1 MDWLTKNAQKAL
13 NGSTMAF
20 AKYLRSPSVIPYSD
34 RWLELAKRFMK
45 ILEESCS
52 RSPTDSHLL
61 ISERGTE
68 NCRNSHIREEA
79 IQRHVLISETAI
91 FSRQQNKEKQA

>member
-45 ILEESCS
+45 IL
-52 RSPTDSHLL
+52 
-61 ISERGTE
+61 
-68 NCRNSHIREEA
+68 
-79 IQRHVLISETAI
+79 
-91 FSRQQNKEKQA
+91 